1 MDSQALG
8 KIGLIKQIYPDNDLK
23 IEVCGTTWTFNP
35 LAVKKLPINEC
46 ENLLIPLNK
55 MSITDLNEG
64 FNVVLIVLILT
75 MY

>member
-1 MDSQALG
+1 LG
-8 KIGLIKQIYPDNDLK
+8 KIGLIKHIYPDNDLK

-64 FNVVLIVLILT
+64 ITFIQLFLKLGFV
-75 MY
+75 